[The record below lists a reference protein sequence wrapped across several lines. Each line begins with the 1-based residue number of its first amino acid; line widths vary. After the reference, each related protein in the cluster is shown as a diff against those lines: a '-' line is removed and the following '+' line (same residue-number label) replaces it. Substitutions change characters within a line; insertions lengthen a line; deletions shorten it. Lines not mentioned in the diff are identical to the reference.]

1 MPGLCGRK
9 GNLGLRAQTKPNRKV
24 GRSSW
29 RFASREVASV
39 LFATLGSKGQFSFL
53 PSADSVHHLAR
64 FSTSPFPHFFSFLL
78 GVAVLP
84 PLEAEM
90 MWLLCVERSFLFWSS
105 FTSAWRHFWC
115 LLSVRLY
122 SSDHCQLRLGLCCEI
137 YDPYAGMFWAEH

>member
-64 FSTSPFPHFFSFLL
+64 FSTSPFPIFFSFLL

-105 FTSAWRHFWC
+105 FTSA
-115 LLSVRLY
+115 
-122 SSDHCQLRLGLCCEI
+122 
-137 YDPYAGMFWAEH
+137 